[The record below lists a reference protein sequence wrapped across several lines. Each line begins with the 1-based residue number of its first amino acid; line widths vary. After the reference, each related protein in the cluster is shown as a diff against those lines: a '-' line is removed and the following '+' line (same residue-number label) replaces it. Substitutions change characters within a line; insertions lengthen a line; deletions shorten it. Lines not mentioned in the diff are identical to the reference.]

1 MNFGNSKAP
10 FERWDYQTPR
20 RDLTGFENLS
30 GLVEEGVSVK
40 KGTMYRS
47 KAIVNKLILLL
58 TLRIMSY
65 FTLFPHS
72 VVLTQ
77 LVKTGLRFLLTFLA
91 FMMLKQLREKHRGL
105 EFTYQNMTPF
115 LLYCTYLLLG
125 LVSVFWASLPFYAL
139 LQFSMVLEALAFAWF
154 FSQLIAYYNALSDN
168 HARFALL
175 FGRAAMFISIGFLLG
190 LAINPDLFY
199 RQTHGGEVSRLGGY
213 IINPNELGMLGVLG
227 GVMGFV
233 ELLDERPKFMN
244 WLVITASVT
253 VVLMTQSRSSL
264 GAFLAIAG
272 IYILRTGNM
281 KVIFLSMIG
290 AVLVVP
296 ILVQTIILKQGNV
309 EEVMSMT
316 GRLPFWSDLITDG
329 FPKRP
334 LFGWGFMC
342 IAEGDYFH
350 SIHSYSA
357 KMTHNTFVQV
367 LLNLGLVGSFICL
380 LQMVATFNVIFRFEN
395 VSIKWLAGMMLIP
408 VLINSFT
415 EFGIFGESNY
425 GIQFYQLLLL
435 FFVIKAVP
443 IISPVYHKQ
452 RHENLNTATA

>member
-1 MNFGNSKAP
+1 
-10 FERWDYQTPR
+10 
-20 RDLTGFENLS
+20 
-30 GLVEEGVSVK
+30 
-40 KGTMYRS
+40 MYRS
-47 KAIVNKLILLL
+47 TALVNKLILLL

-72 VVLTQ
+72 VALTQ

-91 FMMLKQLREKHRGL
+91 FIMLKQLREKYREY

-115 LLYCTYLLLG
+115 LLYCCYMLLG
-125 LVSVFWASLPFYAL
+125 LVSVLWASLPFYAL

-168 HARFALL
+168 HARFAML
-175 FGRAAMFISIGFLLG
+175 FGRAVMFISIGFLVG

-199 RQTHGGEVSRLGGY
+199 RQTHGGEVSRLGGF

-227 GVMGFV
+227 VVMGYV
-233 ELLDERPKFMN
+233 ELLDKRPKFVN
-244 WLVITASVT
+244 ILVIATSLT

-264 GAFLAIAG
+264 GACLGITA

-281 KVIFLSMIG
+281 KMIFLSIVG
-290 AVLVVP
+290 AVIVVP

-316 GRLPFWSDLITDG
+316 GRLPFWTDLIADG

-350 SIHSYSA
+350 SIHAYSA

-380 LQMVATFNVIFRFEN
+380 LQMVSTFYVISKFEN
-395 VSIKWLAGMMLIP
+395 TSIKWLAGMMLIP

-425 GIQFYQLLLL
+425 GIQFYQLIIL

-443 IISPVYHKQ
+443 FTSAASLAKQ
-452 RHENLNTATA
+452 KRILNTAPA